1 MTVRMIRLIRK
12 HAQHAAS
19 IETPSPVKY
28 WGLLI
33 LIMKN
38 RQNKSEADIRPLRK
52 YFRHKFP
59 AIIFSMDFR
68 QDMNEDIGG
77 IVVTKTFNFLIF
89 AFHGKLGNPGD
100 AIHSVS
106 ELTIRLRDYLM

>member
-1 MTVRMIRLIRK
+1 MISDFSAPFGNI
-12 HAQHAAS
+12 S
-19 IETPSPVKY
+19 
-28 WGLLI
+28 G
-33 LIMKN
+33 MN
-38 RQNKSEADIRPLRK
+38 
-52 YFRHKFP
+52 FRHEF
-59 AIIFSMDFR
+59 FRMDFR